1 MPEWLDGHGCTH
13 RVVANQAPEFSSIPM
28 NSSLLSDRD
37 FIARLRPAL
46 PGLLFAVLTLLFGF
60 GLGIVFGLNED
71 AIKSQLKA
79 SAVAGKDTVYRGDDA
94 AIKAVLDKS
103 WIYMQRAHLHAGG
116 IGTAALGLI
125 FLVGAL
131 GTSAGLTRA
140 IALALGLGGLGYS
153 VYWMWAGFRAPVLG
167 GTGAAKESLKWL
179 AMPTSGAVLLATIA
193 VAVLLAGALLKGRD
207 QAEK

>member
-13 RVVANQAPEFSSIPM
+13 RVVANQAPEFSTIPM

-46 PGLLFAVLTLLFGF
+46 PGLLLAVLTLLFGF